1 MVEFNRGMTDEQV
14 VENRNKYKEVIA
26 EKIRQ
31 IIEIDQLDS
40 DQLLDSVGFSSVS
53 MIELIIELED
63 VFDIIFEDE
72 ELLTDNF
79 KTVSLIADLVEIKI
93 RNK

>member
-14 VENRNKYKEVIA
+14 VENRNQYKEVISK
-26 EKIRQ
+26 KIRE
-31 IIEIDQLDS
+31 IIEIDQLDP